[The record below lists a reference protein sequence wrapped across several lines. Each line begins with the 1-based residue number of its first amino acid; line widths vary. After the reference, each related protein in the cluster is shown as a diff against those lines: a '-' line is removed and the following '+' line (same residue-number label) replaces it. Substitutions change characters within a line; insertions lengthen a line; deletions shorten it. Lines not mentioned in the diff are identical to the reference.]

1 MPDSAQKRAIKIV
14 TANYGVAKR
23 PLPRPIHAMTF
34 RILLLLSGLVATLS
48 TAAQSEEATVA
59 VATNF
64 LSTARDISAAF
75 MNETGHEVILVHG
88 STGKLYAQIVA
99 GAPYDVFLS
108 ADADRPARLA
118 SGGFLV
124 EGSPKPYAVGRLALV
139 YNDASMTG
147 SIQDILS
154 RQDLRVAV
162 ADPAVAPYGRA
173 ARSVIETVRGSDWR
187 NGIVLGESVA
197 QAFAFVATG
206 NADIGLV
213 ALSLAIEHADRIA
226 FHEVPATFHET
237 IRQDAALMIR
247 REVSGAAHAF
257 YEFLDLPTAV
267 EIMTEA
273 GYGVPP

>member
-1 MPDSAQKRAIKIV
+1 
-14 TANYGVAKR
+14 
-23 PLPRPIHAMTF
+23 MTF
-34 RILLLLSGLVATLS
+34 RILLLFTCLMATLS
-48 TAAQSEEATVA
+48 AAARSEEVTVA

-99 GAPYDVFLS
+99 GAPYHVFLS

-139 YNDASMTG
+139 YHDASMTG
-147 SIQDILS
+147 SIEDILS
-154 RQDLRVAV
+154 RRDLRVAV
-162 ADPAVAPYGRA
+162 ADPAVAPYGQA

-206 NADIGLV
+206 NADVGLV
-213 ALSLAIEHADRIA
+213 ALSLAMEHPDRIV
-226 FHEVPATFHET
+226 FHEVPATFHEV
-237 IRQDAALMIR
+237 IRQDAALIVR
-247 REVSGAAHAF
+247 REINGAAHAF
-257 YEFLDLPTAV
+257 YEFLDFPAAV
-267 EIMTEA
+267 EIMTAA